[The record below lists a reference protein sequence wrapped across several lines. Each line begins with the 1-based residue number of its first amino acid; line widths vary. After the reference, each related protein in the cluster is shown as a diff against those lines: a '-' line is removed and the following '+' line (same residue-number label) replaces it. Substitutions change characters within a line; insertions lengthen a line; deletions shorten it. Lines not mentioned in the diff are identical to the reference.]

1 MDNSIVQNK
10 GNNIM
15 SQAIHISTRSL
26 IIAKVKDYQQLAKMR
41 LTFTVVLSA
50 VFGFLIAIN
59 GSMNWGSLI
68 ALISGGFLVVA
79 ASNGL
84 NQIIEKD
91 YDKLMVRT
99 KNRPIAQG
107 RMSVTEALIFCLIAG
122 VSGVFI
128 LGNFLNELSAWL
140 GFAALISYA
149 FIYTPLKRVSPIAV
163 FVGAFPGAI
172 PPLLGW
178 AAATGGINE
187 IAIALFAL
195 QFFWQFPHFWA
206 IAWILDEDYKRAGF
220 RLLPSRSGADRKTAI
235 YMIWYIFIL
244 IPLSALPYVLGAT
257 GPVSL
262 ILALLAG
269 VWFLLEGIKLLKSCE
284 TKDAKRLM
292 FISIIYNPL
301 VFLMFLLDKV

>member
-1 MDNSIVQNK
+1 
-10 GNNIM
+10 M
-15 SQAIHISTRSL
+15 SQSVSISSKAL
-26 IIAKVKDYQQLAKMR
+26 VLAKIKDYQQLAKMR

-50 VFGFLIAIN
+50 VFGFLIASSA
-59 GSMNWGSLI
+59 GVAWTSLSALI
-68 ALISGGFLVVA
+68 AGGFLVVA

-99 KNRPIAQG
+99 QNRPIAQG
-107 RMSVTEALIFCLIAG
+107 RMSVTEALVFCILTGI
-122 VSGVFI
+122 SGVMI
-128 LGNFLNELSAWL
+128 LGLYLNELSAWL
-140 GFAALISYA
+140 GFAALVSYS

-178 AAATGGINE
+178 AAATGE
-187 IAIALFAL
+187 ISAVAIALFAI

-206 IAWILDEDYKRAGF
+206 IAWILDDDYKRAGF
-220 RLLPSRSGADRKTAI
+220 RLLPSKKGADRKTAV
-235 YMIWYIFIL
+235 YMIWYILVL
-244 IPLSALPYVLGAT
+244 IPLSAMPYLLGAT
-257 GPVSL
+257 GKISL
-262 ILALLAG
+262 MLSMAAG
-269 VWFLLEGIKLLKSCE
+269 VWFLVEGIKLFKSCE

-301 VFLMFLLDKV
+301 VLLLYLLDKV